1 MFHMRRATGITLV
14 LMGGGLAAGLATCGG
29 AGAECRD
36 ARRHNLPDAD
46 RLCSESSRGGS
57 SGAGGSGR
65 SGSTGTYPSG
75 SDRGGFGHAST
86 THASF
91 GG

>member
-1 MFHMRRATGITLV
+1 MFRMRRATGITLV
-14 LMGGGLAAGLATCGG
+14 LMGGGLAVGAATCGG
-29 AGAECRD
+29 PDVECRE
-36 ARRHNLPDAD
+36 ARRYNLPDAD
-46 RLCSESSRGGS
+46 RLCSEGSRGGS
-57 SGAGGSGR
+57 GGSGGSSR
-65 SGSTGTYPSG
+65 SGRTGATHFG